1 VKRIRI
7 FIVCLL
13 VVCLVYTSIPII
25 DNVIIDR
32 KVDKLLSNMS
42 LDEKIGQMLMVYYPT
57 LTYDD
62 KLSSYIKSNQ
72 PGGFIVFKNNVS
84 SYDQLSALIKGMQSD
99 SDMPMFISI
108 DQEGGKVQ
116 RIGSLSDEKVTIIP
130 PMQKVGETNDTKLA
144 YQVGKTMGEELNT
157 FGINMDNAPVLD
169 IQSNSNNTVIGNRSF
184 GNNATIVSKMA
195 LSLAKG
201 LSDTNIIPVYK
212 HFPGYGDTDIDPHY
226 NLPVL
231 NQTKE
236 ELYNLELKPF
246 IKAINNGAEAIMV
259 GHIALPK
266 IVGDNTPATLSKVI
280 INDILR
286 NELGFKGVVITDALN
301 MKALANI
308 YSTKEILIQSINA
321 GADILL
327 MPPLSDDTTQII
339 REAIYNNEITEKE
352 INDANKRILTLKY
365 KAGLFDKQE
374 KNDKDVLGSTEHQDI
389 IKQIEFGY

>member
-1 VKRIRI
+1 
-7 FIVCLL
+7 
-13 VVCLVYTSIPII
+13 
-25 DNVIIDR
+25 
-32 KVDKLLSNMS
+32 
-42 LDEKIGQMLMVYYPT
+42 
-57 LTYDD
+57 
-62 KLSSYIKSNQ
+62 
-72 PGGFIVFKNNVS
+72 
-84 SYDQLSALIKGMQSD
+84 
-99 SDMPMFISI
+99 
-108 DQEGGKVQ
+108 
-116 RIGSLSDEKVTIIP
+116 
-130 PMQKVGETNDTKLA
+130 
-144 YQVGKTMGEELNT
+144 
-157 FGINMDNAPVLD
+157 
-169 IQSNSNNTVIGNRSF
+169 
-184 GNNATIVSKMA
+184 MA